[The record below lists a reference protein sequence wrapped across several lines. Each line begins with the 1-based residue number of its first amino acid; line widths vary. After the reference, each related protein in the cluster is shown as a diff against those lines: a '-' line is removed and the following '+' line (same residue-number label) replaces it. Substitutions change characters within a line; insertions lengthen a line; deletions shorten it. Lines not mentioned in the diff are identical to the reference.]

1 MLTSQ
6 DELWESRRGRYDRFH
21 CLFNRLKWYN
31 QREQAVIHYNSEKM
45 QRAKH
50 EFLDDLS
57 NYIPLGSMTLPIL
70 DTDEPVSVSGWQENG
85 CGEEA
90 TYGVQELRSVR
101 FARTFTRKHLVQ
113 RGMLTMRVY
122 VLPCDVGRR
131 FFFDNEEFMRRG
143 FMLDLMETLDAS
155 FKSWEGLN
163 EVDCFVTHYSQAIL
177 SNHDS
182 LIYLFNTVRS
192 PSPNPEHLSC
202 HIGKVAATSILQGTV
217 RGLKSQLYPFQRR
230 SAATMIMR
238 EVEPSRSLDPRVEL
252 YVGPTG
258 LRFYYDQA
266 SGVLLRDRRDY
277 EEVCGGILAEVC
289 ALLKTTLL
297 SLMRT
302 DETLQS
308 MGYGKTLICL
318 AAILATKGHWPRIP
332 PQYSLG
338 LNPVRPRVGTLR
350 EMAAATIGRA
360 QIPWRTYFENMG
372 EDTIKQNYLKIL
384 ENNIGSYVI
393 PPPVN
398 GRDQRSA
405 FSSKPR
411 RIVLCSTTLII
422 VPPNLIYQWTHEI
435 SLHLD
440 EKALK
445 VLVVDNLKTP
455 LPLATDILSYDV
467 ILMVKNRL
475 EKELKHVQEGD
486 DFQKDNMLCQCR
498 FENECICNEKRRY
511 CSPMTNLHFLRIIVD
526 EGHGF
531 VGSKLNGATLA
542 LDKLNIERKW
552 IVSGTPTAG
561 LLGVELDTAARE
573 VLKQEDVGEWTSHEA
588 SLKALR
594 HQTALLQEASD
605 VKQLGRIVVN
615 FFRLKPWANSR
626 SEDPA
631 SWQKYVMPSTAGRKP
646 RCLRSILESL
656 VVRHGIDDIEQDVQ
670 LPPLYNRRVYLQPSW
685 HDKLSINLFI
695 ISLVANAVTSERMDE
710 DYMFHP
716 ANRTQLDKLITKL
729 RQSGFYWV
737 GFPPRDVYHTMDV
750 CRSYQDEV
758 INGDRHC
765 APRDLFLLNQVM
777 DIGEKALSSLSWKA
791 FAELHEMG
799 IYVEDFPPEH
809 CDRWSLVPGHRETP
823 LLVGATQL
831 IEAQNLVDLNLYSP
845 NPELALSPAKTSSK
859 RRTLRGGIDVIE
871 NQQLANENEPSSA
884 VTSHRLRINSKPKA
898 KRTPRLRKE
907 NTISYARVAASP
919 ADSRA
924 SPRSV
929 LLEGTNSSGQTRQN
943 GSVSQPMV
951 SHIREHSF
959 LPDSPLANTK
969 VVGTASAKLSYLI
982 DRVTELERD
991 EKILIF
997 FHGDHIAYFI
1007 AQAFDLL
1014 GIRYLIYTATLGL
1027 SRQSVYATTFNTTE
1041 TFRVMLMDI
1050 NQAAHGLNMAS
1061 ASRVF
1066 FVNPVWQPNVEAQ
1079 AIKRAHRIGQKRPV
1093 FVESLVL
1100 EGTLE
1105 AQMLERRKQ
1114 MSTEDHQKAKKGP
1127 MDDPVMGDIIRN
1139 AEVIPLAQFDRDV
1152 NGREMASLA
1161 VPQPLFG
1168 RMRSQSTV
1176 LGDPDADLIFPAG
1189 MARQKLHWKHAKRLR
1204 EPEDAASLLTT

>member
-1 MLTSQ
+1 
-6 DELWESRRGRYDRFH
+6 
-21 CLFNRLKWYN
+21 
-31 QREQAVIHYNSEKM
+31 
-45 QRAKH
+45 
-50 EFLDDLS
+50 
-57 NYIPLGSMTLPIL
+57 
-70 DTDEPVSVSGWQENG
+70 
-85 CGEEA
+85 
-90 TYGVQELRSVR
+90 
-101 FARTFTRKHLVQ
+101 
-113 RGMLTMRVY
+113 
-122 VLPCDVGRR
+122 
-131 FFFDNEEFMRRG
+131 
-143 FMLDLMETLDAS
+143 
-155 FKSWEGLN
+155 
-163 EVDCFVTHYSQAIL
+163 
-177 SNHDS
+177 
-182 LIYLFNTVRS
+182 
-192 PSPNPEHLSC
+192 
-202 HIGKVAATSILQGTV
+202 
-217 RGLKSQLYPFQRR
+217 
-230 SAATMIMR
+230 
-238 EVEPSRSLDPRVEL
+238 
-252 YVGPTG
+252 
-258 LRFYYDQA
+258 
-266 SGVLLRDRRDY
+266 
-277 EEVCGGILAEVC
+277 
-289 ALLKTTLL
+289 
-297 SLMRT
+297 
-302 DETLQS
+302 
-308 MGYGKTLICL
+308 
-318 AAILATKGHWPRIP
+318 
-332 PQYSLG
+332 
-338 LNPVRPRVGTLR
+338 
-350 EMAAATIGRA
+350 MAAATIGRA
-360 QIPWRTYFENMG
+360 QIPWRTYFENFG

-455 LPLATDILSYDV
+455 LPSANEILSYDI
-467 ILMVKNRL
+467 ILMVKNRF
-475 EKELKHVQEGD
+475 EKELKLVREGD
-486 DFQKDNMLCQCR
+486 DLPRDNTTCQCR
-498 FENECICNEKRRY
+498 FENECICNRNSRY
-511 CSPMTNLHFLRIIVD
+511 CSPLTNLHFLRIIVD

-531 VGSKLNGATLA
+531 VGSKSNGATLA
-542 LDKLNIERKW
+542 LDKLNIERRW

-573 VLKQEDVGEWTSHEA
+573 VLKQDVGEGTSHEA
-588 SLKALR
+588 SLMALR
-594 HQTALLQEASD
+594 HQTALVQEASD
-605 VKQLGRIVVN
+605 IKQLGRIVVN

-626 SEDPA
+626 GGDPA

-646 RCLRSILESL
+646 RCLSSILESL

-685 HDKLSINLFI
+685 HDKLSINIFI
-695 ISLVANAVTSERMDE
+695 VTLMANAVTSERTDE

-716 ANRTQLDKLITKL
+716 ANRSQLDKLVTKL

-737 GFPPRDVYHTMDV
+737 GFQPQDV
-750 CRSYQDEV
+750 CRTMDNCRSYKDEV
-758 INGDRHC
+758 INGHRNC

-777 DIGEKALSSLSWKA
+777 DTGKKALSSLSWQA

-799 IYVEDFPPEH
+799 IYVEDFPSEN
-809 CDRWSLVPGHRETP
+809 CDQWSLLPGHRENP

-831 IEAQNLVDLNLYSP
+831 IEAQKLVDLNLYAS
-845 NPELALSPAKTSSK
+845 NPELALLSPAKKSSK
-859 RRTLRGGIDVIE
+859 RQTLRGGIEVIE
-871 NQQLANENEPSSA
+871 TQQPTNDNEPNSA
-884 VTSHRLRINSKPKA
+884 LTSHLFRLNKKPKA
-898 KRTPRLRKE
+898 KQTTKLRKE
-907 NTISYARVAASP
+907 NTISHSRVAASP
-919 ADSRA
+919 AGSRA
-924 SPRSV
+924 SPKSAFW
-929 LLEGTNSSGQTRQN
+929 EGANGSGQTKQN
-943 GSVSQPMV
+943 ESASQPPLSQV
-951 SHIREHSF
+951 REHSF
-959 LPDSPLANTK
+959 LPDSPLANTR

-982 DRVTELERD
+982 DRVTELQRD

-1014 GIRYLIYTATLGL
+1014 DVGYLIYTATLGL

-1114 MSTEDHQKAKKGP
+1114 MSTEDHQKAKRGP
-1127 MDDPVMGDIIRN
+1127 MDDPVMGDIIEN
-1139 AEVIPLAQFDRDV
+1139 AEVIPLAQFDRDR
-1152 NGREMASLA
+1152 NRREMASLA
-1161 VPQPLFG
+1161 VPQRLFG
-1168 RMRSQSTV
+1168 RMKSQSTV
-1176 LGDPDADLIFPAG
+1176 LGDPDANLIFPAG
-1189 MARQKLHWKHAKRLR
+1189 MAKQKLHRKSTKRLR